1 MTSPLRIDQRV
12 YTNSYLIDLPAP
24 VEELLTVA
32 IDDTANTVFHTG
44 IARIFCHR
52 CTFTIPAVYIH
63 EIIKGTADN
72 RGVIHMILEMG
83 GVGICS
89 LLENQ
94 VFYSLPKQLWDLDR
108 HPIKFCNYSFFLKY
122 NDSK

>member
-12 YTNSYLIDLPAP
+12 YTNSYLIDFPAP

-44 IARIFCHR
+44 IARIFRHR
-52 CTFTIPAVYIH
+52 CTFTIMAFYIH

-72 RGVIHMILEMG
+72 LGVILMIPEMG
-83 GVGICS
+83 FFKHC
-89 LLENQ
+89 
-94 VFYSLPKQLWDLDR
+94 
-108 HPIKFCNYSFFLKY
+108 HPAYVLC
-122 NDSK
+122 